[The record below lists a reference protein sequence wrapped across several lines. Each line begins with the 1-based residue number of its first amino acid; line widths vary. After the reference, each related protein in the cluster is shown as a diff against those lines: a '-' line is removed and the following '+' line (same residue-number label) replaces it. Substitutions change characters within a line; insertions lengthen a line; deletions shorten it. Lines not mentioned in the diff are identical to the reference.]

1 MMSRWGRGRN
11 DGANGATAGAWD
23 RAQRALAEGRYDLAL
38 ATLHRAAEDSRD
50 RRLQAQAHVHLAA
63 CYALYGPEGLDG
75 GWPALRTAVAA
86 DPTLADDP
94 LYQALYWEFEAYRG
108 APASDVKRGLRS
120 LPPALPAMA
129 GYHRAA
135 ALLSVG
141 ASTSAL
147 RRLRTLASEGLPAY
161 LVWRRDSLLGQAHEA
176 LGHWQEAAD
185 AYRRASSAAPA
196 SERDPELLAHASC
209 LLELGRY
216 PALLEA
222 LAEVDEERIEP
233 LDLSQKRY
241 LEGRAHLEA
250 DNPNL
255 ALEHLRQ
262 ARRLIPVAEQ
272 DFSLPYASGQALMAL
287 QRPREAL
294 VEFEQAIAIA
304 PAEHRAYAQHEA
316 AMAHLEAEN
325 PEAAVPLLE
334 AVVADPGYPHR
345 AEALADLADLH
356 LRAGELDN
364 ASLDAERA
372 LELGAV
378 GPACLV
384 LGGVAFEYFR
394 LDEAVRWYEQALAA
408 SQAGDSV
415 WLAAHQLLADVHG
428 QRGPAAAAQALW
440 HAQAALAYTD
450 AASDWR
456 LPLEEHVTR
465 SRALLGGHD
474 RLLN

>member
-1 MMSRWGRGRN
+1 MLR
-11 DGANGATAGAWD
+11 D
-23 RAQRALAEGRYDLAL
+23 
-38 ATLHRAAEDSRD
+38 AAADSRD
-50 RRLQAQAHVHLAA
+50 RRGQAQALIHLAA

-86 DPTLADDP
+86 DPTLASDP

-108 APASDVKRGLRS
+108 APSSDVKRGLRS
-120 LPPALPAMA
+120 LPATLPPMA

-141 ASTSAL
+141 ANTSAL
-147 RRLRTLASEGLPAY
+147 RRLRLLASDALPTY
-161 LVWRRDSLLGQAHEA
+161 LVWRCDSLLGQAHEA

-185 AYRRASSAAPA
+185 AYARASSAAPV
-196 SERDPELLAHASC
+196 SEREPERLALASC

-216 PALLEA
+216 EELGTA
-222 LAEVDEERIEP
+222 LAAIDEELLEP
-233 LDLSQKRY
+233 LDLAQKRY

-255 ALEHLRQ
+255 AYERFQQ
-262 ARRLIPVAEQ
+262 ARRLIPDEDL

-294 VEFEQAIAIA
+294 LEFEIAAATA
-304 PAEHRAYAQHEA
+304 PAAHRAFAQHEA
-316 AMAHLEAEN
+316 AIAQIEAEA
-325 PEAAVPLLE
+325 PDAAVPLLE

-356 LRAGELDN
+356 LRAGELDQ
-364 ASLDAERA
+364 ATREAERA

-384 LGGVAFEYFR
+384 MGAVAYEYFR

-408 SQAGDSV
+408 SHAGDPV
-415 WLAAHQLLADVHG
+415 WLAAHQMLADIHA
-428 QRGPAAAAQALW
+428 QRGPGAAAQTLW
-440 HAQAALAYTD
+440 HAQAALTYTD
-450 AASDWR
+450 VASDWR
-456 LPLEEHVTR
+456 LPLEEHITHA
-465 SRALLGGHD
+465 RALLGGHD